1 MEHLRCWSVVVVVLS
16 ILASDCLA
24 EIFLVQDTSET
35 AQTSNSVSATFSLTP
50 TEGNLLIAVAGNRI
64 GSASPSTPSGW
75 SLLIDEASGTPGQI
89 IYYKIAG
96 ASESATLTVG
106 PYPISTSRGLHLY
119 EYSGIDT
126 LNPIGDSVLTSGSG
140 LSVISGDVTT
150 DDEAV
155 VFAGVIINA
164 ITSFSSWSNSFV
176 EINDFINAGTPV
188 NKTVYASA
196 HFMSYDAGTFSTT
209 GTSDSSGSWLCHL
222 LSINAVSD
230 CECTVTTV
238 ADAGAGSL
246 RECLELANAC
256 SRTTISFNIA
266 EPCNQSKGGDSWWR
280 ISPTSALPSLN
291 SHLTTIDGT
300 TQRINQGD
308 SNSLG
313 PEIEI
318 NGELAGAVDGFTVYK
333 PDNHIRGLVINGYN
347 SSTRG
352 GIFFTSFGCTG
363 NGVHGCYLGT
373 NATGDSAIA
382 NNNGV
387 RFLTWA
393 TNNHI
398 GGPGADEWNL
408 ISGNTNHGIY
418 QTTNCN
424 NNDFLGNRIGTN
436 AAGTAA
442 LGNGTYG
449 IYSSSSSG
457 ATIGGIGAGKGNLI
471 SGNGSHGIY
480 LSGSD
485 SALVQGNNIGT
496 NLSATAKISNGG
508 AGIAVSTST
517 TVTIGGA
524 SNGAGNVI
532 SGNGRQGVVVA
543 GGNLCYIYGNHI
555 GTGQTGTETGLGN
568 DSSSV
573 KVYNS
578 ELTDTIKVGGL
589 NEGQGNI
596 IADGAYAGVYV
607 DRNGAEIEVAGNT
620 IRNHAVSGVLS
631 DSQGLRIV
639 GNLIW
644 GNGSRGISVYRVN
657 NKIYHNTIHGNGHI
671 NTRSGIWVNATGTI
685 IKNNIITGS
694 ASYGIHDSLSYAT
707 EEHNLITD
715 EFTNAPNDSGR
726 ANISLDAS
734 DINADPLYADTM
746 SGDFTLT
753 EPTSPAID
761 AGLPLGADQ
770 PDMNGA
776 DPGNFNGIAPDMG
789 AFESSAPVGLSVFV
803 TNSTFGFGVVE
814 LNQWLPADSSLII
827 NNGAM
832 VENFLGRIS
841 SFTDGGNSWDISEV
855 TNGADSIRGQW
866 STASGTGP
874 WTDIA
879 AYASDFTFATNVAV
893 SDTVTIW
900 FRIQTP
906 VSTSSHSQHQSL
918 FTVTAEAY

>member
-1 MEHLRCWSVVVVVLS
+1 MKRLRLYYIGAVL
-16 ILASDCLA
+16 LAVAAGDCLA
-24 EIFLVQDTSET
+24 EINLVQDTSET
-35 AQTSNSVSATFSLTP
+35 AQISNSVSATFSQTP
-50 TEGNLLIAVAGNRI
+50 TEGNLLIAIAGNRI
-64 GSASPSTPSGW
+64 GSTAPSTPSGW

-126 LNPIGDSVLTSGSG
+126 LSPIGDSVSTSGSG
-140 LSVISGDVTT
+140 LNVTSGDVTT
-150 DDEAV
+150 DDEALIL
-155 VFAGVIINA
+155 AGVTINA
-164 ITSFSSWSNSFV
+164 ITSFSSWSNSFE

-196 HFMSYDAGTFSTT
+196 HLMSYDAGTFSTT
-209 GTSDSSGSWLCHL
+209 GTSDSTGPWLCHL
-222 LSINAVSD
+222 LTINAEAD

-238 ADAGAGSL
+238 ADAGPGSL
-246 RECLELANAC
+246 RECLEYANNC

-280 ISPTSALPSLN
+280 ISPTSQLPYIN
-291 SHLTTIDGT
+291 SHLTAIDGT
-300 TQRINQGD
+300 TQAINQGD

-318 NGELAGAVDGFTVYK
+318 NGALAGSVDGFTVYK
-333 PDNHIRGLVINGYN
+333 PDNLIRGLVINGF
-347 SSTRG
+347 SGSTRG
-352 GIFFTSFGCTG
+352 GIFFTSWECTG
-363 NGVHGCYLGT
+363 NSVHGCYLGT
-373 NATGDSAIA
+373 SATGDSAIA
-382 NNNGV
+382 NYNGV
-387 RFLTWA
+387 RFMTWA
-393 TNNHI
+393 RNNQI

-408 ISGNTNHGIY
+408 ISGNTNYGIY

-424 NNDFLGNRIGTN
+424 NNEFLGNHIGTN

-442 LGNGTYG
+442 LGNGIYG
-449 IYSSSSSG
+449 IYSSASRG
-457 ATIGGIGAGKGNLI
+457 VIIGGTGAGKGNLV

-485 SALVQGNNIGT
+485 SARVQGNNIGT
-496 NLSATAKISNGG
+496 DLSGTAKISNGG
-508 AGIAVSTST
+508 AGISVSTSD
-517 TVTIGGA
+517 TVMIGGA
-524 SNGAGNVI
+524 SNGAGNVT
-532 SGNGRQGVVVA
+532 SGNGRQGIVVA

-573 KVYNS
+573 KLYNS
-578 ELTDTIKVGGL
+578 ESTDTMKVGGL
-589 NEGQGNI
+589 NEGEGNI
-596 IADGAYAGVYV
+596 IAGGAYAGVYV

-620 IRNHAVSGVLS
+620 VINHDGSGVLS

-644 GNGSRGISVYRVN
+644 GNGSRGISVYGTN

-694 ASYGIHDSLSYAT
+694 ADYGIHDSLAYAT
-707 EEHNLITD
+707 EEYNLITD

-734 DINADPLYADTM
+734 DINADPLYADTLA
-746 SGDFTLT
+746 GDFTLT

-776 DPGNFNGIAPDMG
+776 EPGNFNGTAPDMG
-789 AFESSAPVGLSVFV
+789 AFESSAPGVLSVFV
-803 TNSTFGFGVVE
+803 TNSTFGFGVVQI
-814 LNQWLPADSSLII
+814 NQWLPADSSLVI
-827 NNGAM
+827 NNGA
-832 VENFLGRIS
+832 VAENFLGRIGTL
-841 SFTDGGNSWDISEV
+841 TDGSNTWDISDV
-855 TNGADSIRGQW
+855 TNGADSIRAQW

-879 AYASDFTFATNVAV
+879 AYASDFSFATNVAV
-893 SDTVTIW
+893 SDTVIIW

-906 VSTSSHSQHQSL
+906 VSTSSYGQHQSL
-918 FTVTAEAY
+918 FTVTAEAF